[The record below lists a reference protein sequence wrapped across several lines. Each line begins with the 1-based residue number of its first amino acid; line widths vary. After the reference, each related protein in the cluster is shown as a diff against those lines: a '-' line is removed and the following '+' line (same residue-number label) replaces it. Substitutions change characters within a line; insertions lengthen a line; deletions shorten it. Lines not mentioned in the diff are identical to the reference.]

1 MNQID
6 VILGND
12 YLVLSQLF
20 KNYVCMEGLYKFVF
34 SVVSRLFD
42 ILKILFPM
50 KSLENFKLK

>member
-34 SVVSRLFD
+34 LVWLVGSS
-42 ILKILFPM
+42 IYLKYYSPW
-50 KSLENFKLK
+50 NH